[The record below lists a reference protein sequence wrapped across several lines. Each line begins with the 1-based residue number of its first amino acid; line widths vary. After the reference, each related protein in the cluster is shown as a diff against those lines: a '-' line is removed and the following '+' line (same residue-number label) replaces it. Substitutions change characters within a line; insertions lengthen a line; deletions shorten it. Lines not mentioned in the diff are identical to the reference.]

1 MYTDME
7 RWESIRRRVL
17 VEHVSWRRILRETG
31 MHWQTLEKILE
42 HSTPP
47 GYRANAAREKPKLGK
62 YLPRIRQIIEEDR
75 EVHRKQRHT
84 AKRIFE
90 RIRDAGYDGG
100 YTQVKL
106 AVRQIRRR
114 SKEVFVP
121 LVHRPGEAQF
131 DFGFA
136 LARIGGVLTKI
147 AFSVMALPYS
157 DAFHVQAF
165 PRISTE
171 VLWKAHVRSLPSSAA
186 CPTGSRTTRVR
197 LFQTDAIY
205 SSCNG
210 L

>member
-7 RWESIRRRVL
+7 QWESIRRRVL
-17 VEHVSWRRILRETG
+17 VEHVSKRQILRETG
-31 MHWQTLEKILE
+31 MHWQTLEKILG

-47 GYRANAAREKPKLGK
+47 GYRAKTARKKPKLGK
-62 YLPRIRQIIEEDR
+62 YLPRIRQIIEDDR

-90 RIRDAGYDGG
+90 RIQDDGYDGG

-121 LVHRPGEAQF
+121 LIHRPGEAQF

-136 LARIGGVLTKI
+136 LAKIGGVLTKV

-157 DAFHVQAF
+157 DAFHVAALC
-165 PRISTE
+165 R
-171 VLWKAHVRSLPSSAA
+171 RSR
-186 CPTGSRTTRVR
+186 SRCRR
-197 LFQTDAIY
+197 
-205 SSCNG
+205 
-210 L
+210 